1 MLHLLG
7 KRCSC
12 CYISHSA
19 IAVATPEVNVVDAA
33 TYQVNVVAVATYQV
47 NIVVAATYQVNVV
60 AVAIPGENFAGCAA
74 S

>member
-12 CYISHSA
+12 GYISHSA
-19 IAVATPEVNVVDAA
+19 IAVATPEVNVV
-33 TYQVNVVAVATYQV
+33 
-47 NIVVAATYQVNVV
+47 VAATYQVNVV
-60 AVAIPGENFAGCAA
+60 AVAIPAENFAGCAA